1 MAGLRIGFENQT
13 DRLDD
18 GLINWRGNSTLGVA
32 NQ

>member
-13 DRLDD
+13 ERLD
-18 GLINWRGNSTLGVA
+18 GGPINWRGNTMLAMA